1 MTHAPRQRRNERSPE
16 KIAEIA
22 EQVMALSG
30 LKMVDLWEVWDRHFP
45 SRPAHPN
52 RAYLEARLAYRI
64 QELAFGGLPSKT
76 AEMLADYGQ
85 RFSVIQT
92 SQCIKP
98 VAMPGSTLIR
108 EFDGR
113 QFQVQVLADGRYE
126 FDGKVY
132 RSLSAI
138 AKRITGAHWSGPAF
152 FGIKS
157 KGLA

>member
-22 EQVMALSG
+22 EEVMALSC
-30 LKMVDLWEVWDRHFP
+30 LKMADLWEVWDRHFP
-45 SRPAHPN
+45 LRPAHPN

-64 QELAFGGLPSKT
+64 QELAFGGLPRKT
-76 AEMLADYGQ
+76 TEMLADYGQ

-92 SQCIKP
+92 SQCITQ

-138 AKRITGAHWSGPAF
+138 AKLITGAHWSGPAF